1 MPMAKQRTAILVV
14 IFLSVTFL
22 AVGRIWLSVSK
33 ELPLINGVIIPNS
46 NPLKDFVV
54 LNHRNQKF
62 SNQDLIG
69 RWHILSYGYTNCPD
83 VCPMTLT
90 VLAQLS
96 QHLKSDNESSDL
108 SILFYTIDHQRD
120 TVERLEKYLPFF
132 DNNFLGLTY

>member
-1 MPMAKQRTAILVV
+1 MAKQKILIVV
-14 IFLSVTFL
+14 VLFSTVFI
-22 AVGRIWLSVSK
+22 AVGRMWLASSK
-33 ELPLINGVIIPNS
+33 QFPLINGVIIPNS
-46 NPLKDFVV
+46 NPLDDFIV
-54 LNHRNQKF
+54 LDHRNQKF
-62 SNQDLIG
+62 TNQELLG
-69 RWHILSYGYTNCPD
+69 KWHLLSYGYTNCPD